1 MSSAGI
7 ETGPRK
13 KVLCPDLRRLDMA
26 KDRRG
31 PWWKSVLRTVLISVG
46 TALVVRLVD
55 ALLYPEEREG

>member
-1 MSSAGI
+1 
-7 ETGPRK
+7 
-13 KVLCPDLRRLDMA
+13 MA